1 MLDEATNSL
10 DSLSEGVVHAALEHF
25 RRDRTI
31 IVIAHRL
38 STIERADRVI
48 VLDRGRVAQQ
58 GDPRALIAEPGLFQ
72 NMYRAQA
79 APALRA

>member
-10 DSLSEGVVHAALEHF
+10 DSLSEQVVHAALEHF

-38 STIERADRVI
+38 STIERSDRVI
-48 VLDRGRVAQQ
+48 VLDHGRVVQH
-58 GDPRALIAEPGLFQ
+58 GDPRALIAEAGLFQ
-72 NMYRAQA
+72 RMYSAQVK
-79 APALRA
+79 PALRA